1 MLSQLSHPAVFAHRG
16 ASAHAPENTIAA
28 FKVAVYQGADAIE
41 LDTKLSVDGHVVVIH
56 DQTVDR
62 TTPTIG
68 RVNEMTAYELTN
80 LDAGSHFDSAFQG
93 EPVPTLE
100 EVFYIFGH
108 RILINV
114 ELTNY
119 ASPFDALPIK
129 VAQLVTQYHLQDQV
143 LISSFNPFTLI
154 RARKL
159 LPEVPIALLAMQGK
173 RGTLARSWPG
183 RLLNYQALHPE
194 IEDTTLDLVNRAK
207 RRDQR
212 VHAYT
217 VNQVEDM
224 RHLFEMQ
231 VDGIFTDDPQ
241 LARQVLSPRPKHH
254 DPL

>member
-1 MLSQLSHPAVFAHRG
+1 MLSKISQPAIFAHRG

-28 FKVAVYQGADAIE
+28 FKMAAGHGADAIE
-41 LDTKLSVDGHVVVIH
+41 LDAKLSSDGHVVVIH

-62 TTPTIG
+62 TTPASG

-108 RILINV
+108 QTLINV

-119 ASPFDALPIK
+119 ASLLDALPLK
-129 VAQLVTQYHLQDQV
+129 VAQLVVQYHLQDQV
-143 LISSFNPFTLI
+143 LFSSFNPFTLI
-154 RARKL
+154 RARRL
-159 LPEVPIALLAMQGK
+159 LPEVPIALLSLSGRQGFW
-173 RGTLARSWPG
+173 ARSWPG
-183 RLLNYQALHPE
+183 RLLKYQALHPE
-194 IEDTTLDLVNRAK
+194 LDDTTPDLVKAAH
-207 RRDQR
+207 RRGQR

-217 VNQVEDM
+217 ANQVEDM
-224 RHLFEMQ
+224 RRLFKMQ

-241 LARQVLSPRPKHH
+241 LARQLLAPQPEHH
-254 DPL
+254 DSL